1 MFDESNPRFIYSVTI
16 FLRFVTASRKS
27 RYIIQSVLLF
37 GCVHSIACG
46 GLEFRIGHRTD
57 AAERSGAQAE
67 THQCPEAK
75 ARYGL
80 WSLHQKSS
88 GINFLI

>member
-57 AAERSGAQAE
+57 AAEHKQKRIN
-67 THQCPEAK
+67 
-75 ARYGL
+75 ARKRKPDTVFGRCIKNYLG
-80 WSLHQKSS
+80 S
-88 GINFLI
+88 IF